1 MPAENATIDGT
12 FTVNSYKLTYVVDGE
27 EHHSELVEYGTS
39 LTAIAAPTKEG
50 NTFSGWV
57 GLPKTM
63 PAKDVTVTGSFSTNS
78 YTLTYKVDG
87 EEFHTELIE
96 YGKELTALET
106 PTKEG
111 YTFSGWSEVPEL
123 MPSEN
128 VTIEGTFTI
137 NSYKLTYIVDGS
149 EFHTETIEYGTQLSA
164 LTEPTKEGY
173 TFSGWSEIPATMPAK
188 EVTVTGSFSINSYT
202 LTYLVDG
209 EEYHSEIVEYGK
221 EVIALETPTKEGY
234 TFSGWSEIPET
245 MPSENVTVEGTFTV
259 NYYLL
264 VYYLDGELFAS
275 DSVAFGEKI
284 IAPEVSEIDGYI
296 FNGWDNVPET
306 MPAEDVVING
316 NLIVDRI
323 EIISDSS
330 LVNVY
335 SINGKLLL
343 KNVPLEDA
351 KKILQRGIYIINGS
365 KILIE

>member
-1 MPAENATIDGT
+1 LDGELFSSEKVAFGSVVPTPEVPSKEGYNFDGWQDIPSTMPSEDIVINGNYSINKDMKYN
-12 FTVNSYKLTYVVDGE
+12 VIYMVDG
-27 EHHSELVEYGTS
+27 VEYKRES
-39 LTAIAAPTKEG
+39 VSYQDPIVLIAEPE
-50 NTFSGWV
+50 
-57 GLPKTM
+57 
-63 PAKDVTVTGSFSTNS
+63 
-78 YTLTYKVDG
+78 
-87 EEFHTELIE
+87 
-96 YGKELTALET
+96 
-106 PTKEG
+106 KEG

-123 MPSEN
+123 MPLKD
-128 VTIEGTFTI
+128 VTVIGSFTV
-137 NSYKLTYIVDGS
+137 NEYQVSYVLDG
-149 EFHTETIEYGTQLSA
+149 EVYRTVTVAYGSTLVLPEVA
-164 LTEPTKEGY
+164 EREGY
-173 TFSGWSEIPATMPAK
+173 TFSGWSG
-188 EVTVTGSFSINSYT
+188 V
-202 LTYLVDG
+202 
-209 EEYHSEIVEYGK
+209 
-221 EVIALETPTKEGY
+221 
-234 TFSGWSEIPET
+234 PET

-335 SINGKLLL
+335 SIDGKLLL
-343 KNVPLEDA
+343 NNVPLEDA